1 MTEERFQQIEKI
13 FLDRD
18 EDQWDQEL
26 EAQGVTTEE
35 LQKYEQILTTTPEAI
50 ELRDRL
56 KRALRKNPG
65 LLS

>member
-50 ELRDRL
+50 ELRERL